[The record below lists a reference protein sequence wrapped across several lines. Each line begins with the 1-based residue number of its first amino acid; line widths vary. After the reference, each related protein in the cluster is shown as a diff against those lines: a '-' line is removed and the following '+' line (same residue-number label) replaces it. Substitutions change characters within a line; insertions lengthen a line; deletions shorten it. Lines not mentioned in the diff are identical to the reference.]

1 MAELVERLRHAQGRL
16 VTSRNKKQRHSN
28 SPTLPNSPNAMHVYS
43 ARLELQLPSRTLKEK
58 RSIIRQLKARLPQ
71 RFNVAV
77 AEVDLHDA
85 VAAATLGVAT
95 VSSDASY
102 AVGLLE
108 RLAPWIERERP
119 DVMVIAVEIEGW

>member
-1 MAELVERLRHAQGRL
+1 
-16 VTSRNKKQRHSN
+16 
-28 SPTLPNSPNAMHVYS
+28 MHVYS

-95 VSSDASY
+95 VSSDAGY